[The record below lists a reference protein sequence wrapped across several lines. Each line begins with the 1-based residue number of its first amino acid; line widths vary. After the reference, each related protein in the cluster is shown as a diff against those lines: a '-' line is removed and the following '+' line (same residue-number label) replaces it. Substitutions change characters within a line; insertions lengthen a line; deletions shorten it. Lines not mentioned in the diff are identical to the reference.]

1 MSAERSLSERINTA
15 AVPLTVPAG
24 QAKAAWHGP
33 RSIHRHL
40 TRPIVEQLNRV
51 GAHTVL
57 DLGCGSGWFT
67 GTLDRCGFEVVGAD
81 IDEDG
86 LTQARREY
94 PHLHFHQLDAT
105 QALDPGLTLRFDA
118 VVAIDVIDHVA
129 MPRRLV
135 EVALEALRPGGLLV
149 VVAPYHGYVKTLAL
163 ALAGRLHERFDPLLE
178 RGRLKAFSRES
189 LTGLMSGFDL
199 SDVHCQT
206 IGRIPPLARAM
217 MVAATTAR

>member
-1 MSAERSLSERINTA
+1 MNPERVLRGPANAGATPA
-15 AVPLTVPAG
+15 APVEPKTPG
-24 QAKAAWHGP
+24 HGP
-33 RSIHRHL
+33 RAIHRHV
-40 TRPIVEQLNRV
+40 TRPIVEHLNRLS
-51 GAHTVL
+51 AHTVL

-67 GTLDRCGFEVVGAD
+67 GALDRCGFEVVGAD
-81 IDEDG
+81 IDEHA
-86 LTQARREY
+86 LRLARREY
-94 PHLHFHQLDAT
+94 PHLRFEQVDAT
-105 QALDPGLTLRFDA
+105 QALDGGLTMRFDA

-163 ALAGRLHERFDPLLE
+163 ALAGQLHERFDPLLE
-178 RGRLKAFSRES
+178 RGRLRAFSRQS

-199 SDVHCQT
+199 SDVHCET

-217 MVAATTAR
+217 MIAATTAR

>member
-1 MSAERSLSERINTA
+1 MSLQPMTDAPVKPVGDS
-15 AVPLTVPAG
+15 PPAS
-24 QAKAAWHGP
+24 AWHGP

-40 TRPIVEQLNRV
+40 MRPVVEQLNRV
-51 GAHTVL
+51 EAHTVL

-67 GTLDRCGFEVVGAD
+67 SALDRCGFAVVGAD
-81 IDEDG
+81 IDEG
-86 LTQARREY
+86 ELERARQAY
-94 PHLHFHQLDAT
+94 PHLSFAQLDAT
-105 QALDPGLTLRFDA
+105 QSLDAGLTLRFDA

-135 EVALEALRPGGLLV
+135 EVALEALRPGGLLI

-199 SDVHCQT
+199 SDVRCET

>member
-1 MSAERSLSERINTA
+1 MSPERTLSEGLNGAGVTSA
-15 AVPLTVPAG
+15 AIEPKTP
-24 QAKAAWHGP
+24 WHGP
-33 RSIHRHL
+33 RTIHRHV

-57 DLGCGSGWFT
+57 DLGCGGGWFT
-67 GTLDRCGFEVVGAD
+67 GALDRCGFEVVGAD
-81 IDEDG
+81 IDEDALG
-86 LTQARREY
+86 LARREY
-94 PHLHFHQLDAT
+94 PHLRFEQVDAT
-105 QALDPGLTLRFDA
+105 QSLDPGLTMRFDA

-199 SDVHCQT
+199 NDVHCET

-217 MVAATTAR
+217 MVAATTGR